1 MVRRRI
7 DFKGLITETIAEW
20 NRHNGSRLAAALAYY
35 TVFSLAPL
43 VVISIAIA
51 GAVFGENAAR
61 GEIVRQIE
69 GLIGRAGAETVQ
81 TIIKNTSE
89 SSSNRL
95 ATIAGLAALLIG
107 ATAVFGQLQDAMNII
122 WAVPQ
127 QPNDPNRKWWWG
139 ILLIIRRRF
148 ISFLMLLSTGFLLLV
163 SLVLSAVLSL
173 IGNFVGSHIAG
184 FGFVTQSLNFMAS
197 LGVITLLLA
206 AIYKIVPDVPVAWGD
221 VSLGAGLTALLFTL
235 GKLLISLY
243 LGNSG
248 VASPYGAAGSII
260 VILIWVYYSAQILF
274 LGAEFTQVYARRY
287 GSHYPQYG
295 RKIYSRPKD
304 QASQSEDQPAAD
316 NKG

>member
-7 DFKGLITETIAEW
+7 DFKGLISETIAEW
-20 NRHNGSRLAAALAYY
+20 NRHNVSRLAAALAYY

-81 TIIKNTSE
+81 TIIQNTSE
-89 SSSNRL
+89 GGANRL
-95 ATIAGLAALLIG
+95 ATIVGLVTLIIG

-127 QPNDPNRKWWWG
+127 QPADPNRKWWWG
-139 ILLIIRRRF
+139 VAVIIRKRF
-148 ISFLMLLSTGFLLLV
+148 ISFLMLLGTGFLLLV
-163 SLVLSAVLSL
+163 SLVISAVLSL
-173 IGNFVGSHIAG
+173 VGNFVGGLVPG
-184 FGFVTQSLNFMAS
+184 FGFVAQSLNFIVS
-197 LGVITLLLA
+197 LGIVMLLLA
-206 AIYKIVPDVPVAWGD
+206 MIYKIVPDAPVAWGD

-235 GKLLISLY
+235 GKLVIGLY

-274 LGAEFTQVYARRY
+274 LGAEFTQVFARRY

-295 RKIYSRPKD
+295 RKIYTRSGNID
-304 QASQSEDQPAAD
+304 SME
-316 NKG
+316 G